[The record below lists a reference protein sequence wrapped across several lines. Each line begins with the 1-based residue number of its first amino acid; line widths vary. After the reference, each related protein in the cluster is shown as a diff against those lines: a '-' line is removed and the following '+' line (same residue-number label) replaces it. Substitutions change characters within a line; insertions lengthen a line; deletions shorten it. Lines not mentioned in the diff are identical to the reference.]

1 MGAPSARGVHPGGG
15 GLMLGWGHLA
25 PGECILGVG
34 VNAGMGAPSAR
45 GVHPGGGVGGDWGWG
60 WGCRWGWGHLAP
72 GECILGVGG

>member
-45 GVHPGGGVGGDWGWG
+45 GVHPGGWGLML
-60 WGCRWGWGHLAP
+60 GWGHLAP

>member
-1 MGAPSARGVHPGGG
+1 MGLGLSVGVGAPSARGVHPGGG

-45 GVHPGGGVGGDWGWG
+45 GVHPGGGG
-60 WGCRWGWGHLAP
+60 
-72 GECILGVGG
+72 